1 MTSEALSAGFHT
13 TVLPSTAGPK
23 ARLFMQ
29 VKLNGE
35 TAKTKPSSG
44 RYSTWFH
51 IPGSDPGCI
60 PYMST
65 MFLTFARRK
74 STVSHA
80 ASMSAW

>member
-1 MTSEALSAGFHT
+1 VRREALSAGFHT
-13 TVLPSTAGPK
+13 TVLPRIAGPN

-29 VKLNGE
+29 VKLNGV

-51 IPGSDPGCI
+51 MPGSDPGCTS
-60 PYMST
+60 YMSS
-65 MFLTFARRK
+65 MFLTFARMK